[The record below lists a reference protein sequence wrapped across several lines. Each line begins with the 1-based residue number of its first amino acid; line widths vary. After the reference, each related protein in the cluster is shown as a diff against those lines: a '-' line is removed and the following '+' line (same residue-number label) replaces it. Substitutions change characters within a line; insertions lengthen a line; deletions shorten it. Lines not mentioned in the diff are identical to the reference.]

1 MIEEGTIWQGSRARS
16 SVLILYKKH
25 VTFMPSVSRPTRY
38 VTDDA
43 GNRVAVILDLE
54 QYEALT
60 EAAEELDAIR
70 AYDEAKAAND
80 EAMIYWTFSFS
91 HEAPSRS
98 IT

>member
-1 MIEEGTIWQGSRARS
+1 MPTGTIPLGSRAI
-16 SVLILYKKH
+16 VNIQILYEKH
-25 VTFMPSVSRPTRY
+25 LLFMSVTSRPTRY

-60 EAAEELDAIR
+60 EAAEELDALR

-80 EAMIYWTFSFS
+80 EAIPFDQAIR
-91 HEAPSRS
+91 EIEQARQ
-98 IT
+98 

>member
-1 MIEEGTIWQGSRARS
+1 
-16 SVLILYKKH
+16 
-25 VTFMPSVSRPTRY
+25 MPSPSRPTRY
-38 VTDDA
+38 VTDAA

-80 EAMIYWTFSFS
+80 EVVPFEQAIREIEQT
-91 HEAPSRS
+91 RQ
-98 IT
+98 